1 MSICATLANQRE
13 RVRACVCM
21 FICICC
27 VCVCVRVCVSE
38 CVCVY
43 VQGEVDTMIIPSTAD
58 WDNSGYAWWDSSS
71 ISSGGAGMYV

>member
-1 MSICATLANQRE
+1 MCLFVLRWLTSVSVFVHVYVHMYLLCL
-13 RVRACVCM
+13 CVCT
-21 FICICC
+21 C
-27 VCVCVRVCVSE
+27 VCV

>member
-13 RVRACVCM
+13 RVRACVCSYV
-21 FICICC
+21 FVVSVCVYLC
-27 VCVCVRVCVSE
+27 VCV